1 MWDLAQW
8 CGAFVGAVFVFSC
21 VRKVM
26 DLRGWMLQ
34 ASELAVPRVVA
45 GAVVVAEGG
54 VGVLLVAQL
63 WPRVTA
69 SASLV
74 MLIGF
79 SVLIASL
86 LMRGR
91 RPVCACFGASSTKP
105 ISWMTLARNAAFIAA
120 NVVALLG
127 ATS

>member
-45 GAVVVAEGG
+45 SAVVVAEGV
-54 VGVLLVAQL
+54 VGVLMVAQL
-63 WPRVTA
+63 WPRVVATV
-69 SASLV
+69 SLV
-74 MLIGF
+74 MLVGF
-79 SVLIASL
+79 STLIGSL
-86 LMRGR
+86 LVRGR
-91 RPVCACFGASSTKP
+91 RPACACFGSSSSKP
-105 ISWMTLARNAAFIAA
+105 ISWMTLARNAVFVAA

>member
-8 CGAFVGAVFVFSC
+8 CGAFVGAVFAFSC

-45 GAVVVAEGG
+45 GAVVVSEGI

-63 WPRVTA
+63 WPRIAAT
-69 SASLV
+69 
-74 MLIGF
+74 
-79 SVLIASL
+79 ASL
-86 LMRGR
+86 LMLVGFSTLIGSLLVRGR
-91 RPVCACFGASSTKP
+91 RPACACFGSSSSKP
-105 ISWMTLARNAAFIAA
+105 ISWMTLARNAVFIAA

>member
-8 CGAFVGAVFVFSC
+8 CGAFVGTVFVFSC

-45 GAVVVAEGG
+45 GAVVVAEGI

-63 WPRVTA
+63 WPRVVAT
-69 SASLV
+69 ASLV
-74 MLIGF
+74 MLVGF
-79 SVLIASL
+79 STLIGSL
-86 LMRGR
+86 LVRGR
-91 RPVCACFGASSTKP
+91 RPACACFGSSSSKP
-105 ISWMTLARNAAFIAA
+105 ISWMTLARNAVFIAA